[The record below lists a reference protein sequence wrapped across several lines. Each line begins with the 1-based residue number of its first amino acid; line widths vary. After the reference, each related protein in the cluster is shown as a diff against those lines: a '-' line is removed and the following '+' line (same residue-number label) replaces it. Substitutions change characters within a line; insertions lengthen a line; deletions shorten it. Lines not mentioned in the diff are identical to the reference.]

1 MRRSPMAVNTEGWL
15 RGFTSG
21 RRWVRPGKAVGLAE
35 GLKFPGG
42 RSRPEQRN
50 GIEVPSSELLED
62 SAGRF
67 SGRQGRVAWS

>member
-21 RRWVRPGKAVGLAE
+21 RRWVRPGKAIGLAE

-50 GIEVPSSELLED
+50 GIQLPRAESLED
-62 SAGRF
+62 SVEYF
-67 SGRQGRVAWS
+67 SGRQDRIA